1 MAKAYRLEATMKRVL
16 SGCAVLLTAAL
27 VAPALRAD
35 VKTTEKSSVVFEGLM
50 GAMMNRFSGGSK
62 GTTTTVAVKG
72 SRMSRMSDAT
82 GQIIDLSEEK
92 IYTVDTRRK
101 EYTVMTF
108 AQMREQMEKMKA
120 DMAKRQEE
128 MTAEQKQAMQDLKDA
143 GKELEFD
150 VEVKP
155 TGQQK
160 AIVGHDAKE
169 FVVTIS
175 MHQKGMKIEQS
186 GGLMTT
192 TNVWLAPRIA
202 ALDEMRDF
210 NLKFAKAIFGDMF
223 SGTNPQQMGALS
235 AMIPGLATLME
246 RMATETRKL
255 EGTPVASTTVIESVK
270 SAEQMKNAAAPPS
283 GGGIG
288 GMIARR
294 MARGSS
300 EPRSKVMTSS
310 SETLTIAATA
320 SAEDVAIPADFKEKK

>member
-1 MAKAYRLEATMKRVL
+1 VT
-16 SGCAVLLTAAL
+16 
-27 VAPALRAD
+27 
-35 VKTTEKSSVVFEGLM
+35 
-50 GAMMNRFSGGSK
+50 
-62 GTTTTVAVKG
+62 VKG
-72 SRMSRMSDAT
+72 SRMSRMSDTT
-82 GQIIDLSEEK
+82 GQIVDLSEQK

-128 MTAEQKQAMQDLKDA
+128 MTPEQKQAMQDMKDA

-150 VEVKP
+150 VEAKP

-160 AIVGHDAKE
+160 TIAGQDAKE
-169 FVVTIS
+169 FIVTVS
-175 MHQKGMKIEQS
+175 MHQKGMTIEQS
-186 GGLMTT
+186 GGLLTT
-192 TNVWLAPRIA
+192 SNVWMAPRIA

-210 NLKFAKAIFGDMF
+210 NVKYAKAVFGDMF

-235 AMIPGLATLME
+235 AMIPGITTLME
-246 RMATETRKL
+246 RMASETRKL
-255 EGTPVASTTVIESVK
+255 EGTSVASTTVIESVK
-270 SAEQMKNAAAPPS
+270 SAEQMKNAAAAPPA

-300 EPRSKVMTSS
+300 EPRTKVMTSS